1 MGSKEAGGPVTVGY
15 NYYMSMHMVLC
26 QGTIDA
32 IHEIRTY
39 DDVVID
45 QRELN
50 VNQIYP
56 INKPDL
62 YGGVL
67 KEGGVKGN
75 IIILKNGLESGNIDI
90 RSRIVSMFQGANT
103 SEGMSKFVTSF
114 AQTQV
119 ASSSDFQKDKMPSFR
134 GVTSVFWDNL
144 LYQANSSRPKAW
156 KFKVTRVPYR
166 DDSYFKAYAIIYNS
180 NNQSISSPYGVSDN
194 SLKLVKA
201 SSTFNNVSNFS
212 LLLSAQELQQLHY
225 TEPGHASPY
234 KLYSFI
240 RPGSTKYSFYSGL
253 NNDVARDGNAAVHG
267 VGYYSQ
273 KANGSGGFTWT
284 KEDFP
289 EELHQALYNSYSSA
303 VGVLYPVATVAP
315 VTTVKPATT
324 ATPGTAEIPATVTTP
339 GVAAI
344 PPQPATPVVTT
355 TTDGVK
361 TVTASGSVTITSTP
375 TVVTKSIS
383 REEANPAYIILEC
396 LTNSV
401 WGMGY
406 TDSYI
411 DREAFRKAAETLHSP
426 KENFGISAVWE
437 NTSTVEEFLG
447 LILQTINAVL
457 YIEPVTGKFTLKLLR
472 REDEGQL
479 PLNTTNVIE
488 ARNFTR
494 SGVSE
499 LVNQLTVQWI
509 DSVLGTPK
517 SMTVHNP
524 AAREIQGHT
533 VAVTRVYQMVTSDA
547 LAATLANRD
556 LALMSQSLASVE
568 LVVNRSASA
577 LRIGDVVDW
586 TWEDFG
592 IINMSLRV
600 VSIGFGLLEDGR
612 ITLKCVENIFKTE
625 QVSYGPPSM
634 EEFINPTAYPADPP
648 VPLAGKLFNLHYWD
662 IQRLKLSPGNNVD
675 VSNVDSESG
684 VLAFFAKS
692 PGVRYNQ
699 FEVHV
704 SLTGDNYRY
713 MGTLDFTPTGNAD
726 AALHPEVTTVI
737 PLVSVVGLNKV
748 SAGSY
753 LVCSG
758 GNGENVV
765 EEMMQVVSFG
775 VGYTTVTVTR
785 GIFHTVPKEF
795 DKGATLWFYGD
806 TLNRCVIDAEFPD
819 YTNLNFMVRTVSKTR
834 TTQELTGTIFNK
846 TVESVWAEPYPV
858 ADLKAVTDNIGQV
871 IITWNHRDA
880 FLQQDKIVPQNAP
893 LLGRTSGIYYA
904 VRVYSQTGEEVLR
917 IDQYAGDLTEV
928 VGTLTNRFIYHPGN
942 TDTVLHVAV
951 KAVLGL
957 KASEWATTQISLA
970 GATIGTFP
978 ALELYVPEAISV
990 AQFLTPTAK
999 VVNGYAATDWTEFD
1013 GSSFKLRLS
1022 TDIDKVL
1029 KEKNTFFSDTEKS
1042 AWFKHYKIELVHF
1055 ASNEPLT
1062 KLNALNETVPIVYHC
1077 PTDTFEYSM
1086 DLNAEDF
1093 GTPQRFLNFK
1103 VSVIDIA
1110 ENNSASTY
1118 VRAANPA
1125 PLITS
1130 LLPKYTQNAEL
1141 DVEFKYTLSRLD
1153 NTEAEILGVTNP
1165 AYKPEEVLVYGVAES
1180 LLGTATT
1187 FTPSEDN
1194 LIVRSSERTLKFKLP
1209 IAEAYFFIVQA
1220 IDSFGTVGCQFSN
1233 AFRLDPTGVSM
1244 GWSTDLLDKLGLETL
1259 TLGRVGTFQAVV
1271 ASIYNNTQP
1280 TNPPVGWNYFV
1291 STATGSLAS
1300 FPLWTKTGG
1309 VTTSR
1314 LVDVTD
1320 LGVLDPITLNLRKFN
1335 STSSHVGLVEKP
1347 KEGDLIYDPI
1357 TAKTWVAKKNASN
1370 VLALTVFGTNDMVA
1384 GSTVMGIPVESIAS
1398 MKYDY
1403 DTNNNK
1409 KFGTVAPVTNVEY
1422 QPQIQAVGLGT
1433 AHVVI
1438 EWDYVGTGDSYDI
1451 DGFLV
1456 EVRAVDTNAVQTFST
1471 TVGTGTI
1478 IKFNDG
1484 VDKQTHYKHSFTD
1497 TSTKFFS
1504 FAIWAYRN
1512 VTASLNT
1519 PTFASTIYSTP
1530 PYVQAP
1536 FQPSTVLLQSG
1547 VNIALLKDTVD
1558 NTLAVIEDIAKDSV
1572 ITAMEKGLTFQKWI
1586 DNLSDNANSEYKV
1599 AYNLATTTK
1608 TLASATAAN
1617 VELKAAR
1624 DAVITL
1630 LTVTYFPIVGTIYES
1645 PLFDTGLTKREVA
1658 SPTVV
1663 VASSNHK
1670 SYTHTLTNK
1679 SVFEAAFATYNAKLA
1694 ARRNLSVVDHPA
1706 LVGAVEIA
1714 PHTTAV
1720 LDAVATIAA
1729 RYSSTAGVP
1738 AATGIP
1744 VITYDNDA
1752 NDDGKTNATV
1762 SWEWGG
1768 LPAEYTQ
1775 FLTCVITNHIDNFS
1789 ATLSHAEIYH
1799 AALKNFSGSKSV
1811 KFSNLG
1817 TTLYNKA
1824 YTFVYKSVSKTVY
1837 DAAPAASRMPD
1848 KLWLVSPVSVSGVY
1862 KYNTGTLV
1870 IKADL
1875 KGSDGVI
1882 VKAADIAPM
1891 VIDFNSVNNNSTL
1904 TDVSAV
1910 PVVTYVATGKH
1921 IAFSGNPSGTL
1932 DVTCNWLMSSGD
1944 NNKIDGFLVYLVAL
1958 ESLTV
1963 VPALP
1968 AITTFSGTKLVSN
1981 TARSVE
1987 FTNRGAN
1994 HTYNFI
2000 VVPYRI
2006 ITDATYLKPT
2016 VTNKAKFYGTSVV
2029 YNTSYAWAAPYN
2041 LGHTMTYSKS
2051 VAEPVDPVK
2060 GDYWISSV
2068 TYITTRFDG
2077 TVWKALTIPEW
2088 AEFKVK
2094 KFNNTFDSLT
2104 ELPNVA
2110 GFYWKNIS
2118 DKTVSG
2124 VPSKAIV
2131 TWNDEDSLWEGKNKT
2146 IALKK
2151 KGTQITTATIDIA
2164 PFEGSIYIGEKIV
2177 DGTSYCYLFT
2187 AQNGSWKLRT
2197 QIRTANTGLVTPAK
2211 TLTILKYLDKS
2222 AFVYYT
2228 RKTILDNWV
2237 TFDLFTKAKFS
2248 GTVLPKVSK

>member
-39 DDVVID
+39 DDVVIN
-45 QRELN
+45 QSALN
-50 VNQIYP
+50 VNQRVK
-56 INKPDL
+56 INQPNL
-62 YGGVL
+62 YGGIL
-67 KEGGVKGN
+67 KEGGVLGH
-75 IIILKNGLESGNIDI
+75 IIVLKNGLESGDLVL
-90 RSRIVSMFQGANT
+90 RDHIVSMFQGANT

-114 AQTQV
+114 AQNQIAT
-119 ASSSDFQKDKMPSFR
+119 SSDFQKDKMPSFR

-166 DDSYFKAYAIIYNS
+166 DDSYFGAYAVILNKDD
-180 NNQSISSPYGVSDN
+180 QVVSSPYGVSDN
-194 SLKLVKA
+194 SLKLVKL
-201 SSTFNNVSNFS
+201 SRTGFGTQIS
-212 LLLSAQELQQLHY
+212 LMLSGRELQSLGVVGGKLTY
-225 TEPGHASPY
+225 YVAPGA
-234 KLYSFI
+234 
-240 RPGSTKYSFYSGL
+240 TTASFYSDAYPNL
-253 NNDVARDGNAAVHG
+253 ATVAAAQG
-267 VGYYSQ
+267 VGYY
-273 KANGSGGFTWT
+273 KAQYDGQGGALWV
-284 KEDFP
+284 KELYP
-289 EELHQALYNSYSSA
+289 PALHLALYNSPSSA
-303 VGVLYPVATVAP
+303 DGVVYPVAKAAP
-315 VTTVKPATT
+315 VTTVTPATT
-324 ATPGTAEIPATVTTP
+324 ATVGTPATPATVTTP
-339 GVAAI
+339 GVAEV
-344 PPQPATPVVTT
+344 PSTTATPVVTT
-355 TTDGVK
+355 TTDGVDTVK
-361 TVTASGSVTITSTP
+361 TSGSVTITSTP
-375 TVVTKSIS
+375 IKTITSIS

-411 DREAFRKAAETLHSP
+411 DREGFKKAAETLHT
-426 KENFGISAVWE
+426 ENFGISAVWE

-524 AAREIQGHT
+524 AAREIQGNT
-533 VAVTRVYQMVTSDA
+533 VAVTRVYQMVTSNA

-612 ITLKCVENIFKTE
+612 ITLKCVENIFKTD

-713 MGTLDFTPTGNAD
+713 MGTLDFTPTGNTD
-726 AALHPEVTTVI
+726 AALHPEVTTTI

-758 GNGENVV
+758 WNGKDVV

-795 DKGATLWFYGD
+795 YKGATLWFYGD

-819 YTNLNFMVRTVSKTR
+819 YTNLNFMIRTVSKTR
-834 TTQELTGTIFNK
+834 TTQELTGTVFNK
-846 TVESVWAEPYPV
+846 IVESVWAEPYPV
-858 ADLKAVTDNIGQV
+858 AGLKAVTDNIGQV

-904 VRVYSQTGEEVLR
+904 VRVYSQAGEEVLR
-917 IDQYAGDLTEV
+917 IDQYAGDLTAV

-999 VVNGYAATDWTEFD
+999 VVNGYAATYWTEFD

-1055 ASNEPLT
+1055 SSNEPLT

-1093 GTPQRFLNFK
+1093 GTPQRFLKFK

-1110 ENNSASTY
+1110 ENNSAFTY
-1118 VRAANPA
+1118 VKAANPA
-1125 PLITS
+1125 PLIKS
-1130 LLPKYTQNAEL
+1130 LIPKYTQGLEL
-1141 DVEFKYTLSRLD
+1141 DVEFKYTLARLD
-1153 NTEAEILGVTNP
+1153 RTKAEISGVINP

-1180 LLGTATT
+1180 LLGAATT
-1187 FTPSEDN
+1187 FTPADAN
-1194 LIVRSSERTLKFKLP
+1194 LLVRASERTLKFKLP
-1209 IAEAYFFIVQA
+1209 TSEAYYFIVQA
-1220 IDSFGTVGCQFSN
+1220 VDSFGTIGCEFSD
-1233 AFRLDPTGVSM
+1233 AFRLDPTDAVT
-1244 GWSTDLLDKLGLETL
+1244 GWSTEMLLKLGLDST
-1259 TLGRVGTFQAVV
+1259 TLGGAGTFQAVV
-1271 ASIYNNTQP
+1271 ASIYDNSQP

-1291 STATGSLAS
+1291 TSTTGSLTT

-1314 LVDVTD
+1314 AVNVTG
-1320 LGVLDPITLNLRKFN
+1320 LSILNPTTLKLWQFD
-1335 STSSHVGLVEKP
+1335 STSAYHGFEKNP

-1409 KFGTVAPVTNVEY
+1409 KFGTVAPVTSVTY
-1422 QPQIQAVGLGT
+1422 SPQIQAVGLGT

-1456 EVRAVDTNAVQTFST
+1456 EVRAVETNAVQTFST
-1471 TVGTGTI
+1471 SKGTGTI

-1484 VDKQTHYKHSFTD
+1484 DAKQTHYKHGFTD

-1512 VTASLNT
+1512 VTASLN
-1519 PTFASTIYSTP
+1519 PTKASTIYSTP
-1530 PYVQAP
+1530 VTQDP
-1536 FQPSTVLLQSG
+1536 FQPATVLLQSG
-1547 VNIALLKDTVD
+1547 VNIALLKNTVD

-1586 DNLSDNANSEYKV
+1586 DNLSDNANSEYKL
-1599 AYNLATTTK
+1599 AYNLATTPK

-1617 VELKAAR
+1617 AALKSAR

-1630 LTVTYFPIVGTIYES
+1630 LTGTYFPITGTIYES

-1670 SYTHTLTNK
+1670 SYTHNLTNK
-1679 SVFEAAFATYNAKLA
+1679 SVFEAAFATYNEKLA

-1706 LVGAVEIA
+1706 LVGAVAIA

-1729 RYSSTAGVP
+1729 KYSSTAGVP

-1752 NDDGKTNATV
+1752 NDDGRTNATV

-1768 LPAEYTQ
+1768 LPAEYTN
-1775 FLTCVITNHIDNFS
+1775 FVTCVVTNKIDSFS
-1789 ATLSHAEIYH
+1789 ATLAHTAVYGAGVRRVSTNKSAE
-1799 AALKNFSGSKSV
+1799 
-1811 KFSNLG
+1811 FSNLG
-1817 TTLYNKA
+1817 TTSFNKA
-1824 YTFVYKSVSKTVY
+1824 YTFVYKEVSKAVY

-1882 VKAADIAPM
+1882 VKATEIKPM
-1891 VIDFNSVNNNSTL
+1891 ITDFNSVNDSTL
-1904 TDVSAV
+1904 TDVTLV
-1910 PVVTYVATGKH
+1910 PTAGYPVPHH
-1921 IAFSGNPSGTL
+1921 ITFSGNVSGSL
-1932 DVTCNWLMSSGD
+1932 DVTCNWVLSTYNES
-1944 NNKIDGFLVYLVAL
+1944 KIDGFLVYLVAL

-1968 AITTFSGTKLVSN
+1968 TITTFSGTKLVSN

-1987 FTNRGAN
+1987 FPNMGAN

-2006 ITDATYLKPT
+2006 INDATYLKPT
-2016 VTNKAKFYGTSVV
+2016 VANKAKFYGTPVV
-2029 YNTSYAWAAPYN
+2029 YNTSYAWAATYN
-2041 LGHTMTYSKS
+2041 RIYSAMYTKS
-2051 VAEPVDPVK
+2051 ETAPVEPVK
-2060 GDYWISSV
+2060 GDYWINTV
-2068 TYITTRFDG
+2068 TYQTKRFNG
-2077 TVWKALTIPEW
+2077 TVWNALTVSEW
-2088 AEFKVK
+2088 AGFRAK

-2110 GFYWKNIS
+2110 GFYWKNTS
-2118 DKTVSG
+2118 TKTVSG

-2131 TWNDEDSLWEGKNKT
+2131 TWNDEDYLWEGKNKT
-2146 IALKK
+2146 IVEKRR
-2151 KGTQITTATIDIA
+2151 GTNITAATIEIA
-2164 PFEGSIYIGEKIV
+2164 PYEGSIYIGEKTV
-2177 DGTSYCYLFT
+2177 DGKAYCYLFA
-2187 AQNGSWKLRT
+2187 AQNGSWKLRS
-2197 QIRTANTGLVTPAK
+2197 QLLTANTGLVTPAK
-2211 TLTILKYLDKS
+2211 ALTILKYLDKS

-2228 RKTILDNWV
+2228 RKTIWDNWV
-2237 TFDLFTKAKFS
+2237 TFNLFTKTSFGGAAA
-2248 GTVLPKVSK
+2248 PKISK